1 MQRARWNDADRNLV
15 QRGPAGAASARSALS
30 AGLPPG
36 VQVTAKTNIVP
47 FFAWYDPPEPP
58 TPYVPPQQQIIVVA
72 PQPEPSVGL
81 GLGFNFLFAPRRH

>member
-1 MQRARWNDADRNLV
+1 
-15 QRGPAGAASARSALS
+15 
-30 AGLPPG
+30 

-81 GLGFNFLFAPRRH
+81 GLGFNFLFAPRRHL